1 MSGLQAELVWSSL
14 RARGVINPRRTV
26 GVKGLGLGP
35 LSGEANMRIPVI
47 LLIWVVVGVIVAI
60 TNDYGNSIDSGSEI
74 ATFIFAVILWPIPAT
89 GGQVAIVF

>member
-1 MSGLQAELVWSSL
+1 
-14 RARGVINPRRTV
+14 
-26 GVKGLGLGP
+26 
-35 LSGEANMRIPVI
+35 MRIPVI

-60 TNDYGNSIDSGSEI
+60 TKDYGNSIDSGSEI